1 MREPS
6 VCSIRVTGVRD
17 VRWALPNRPPLVRML
32 ATRVGRRAA
41 MKRTH
46 AALSM
51 IAAALF
57 GVVAAVPA
65 PAIAA
70 DNTVSLTLNCIGNGP
85 TSCTGSWSWY
95 QGGTNGTLLSSG
107 SISGN
112 TRGTTVQPAT
122 ADTVLIG
129 IRQPAGKEA
138 CGASQADSFSPGGH
152 INVTVRLHE
161 QPNAYHFGCFDTFSM
176 KS

>member
-1 MREPS
+1 
-6 VCSIRVTGVRD
+6 
-17 VRWALPNRPPLVRML
+17 
-32 ATRVGRRAA
+32 
-41 MKRTH
+41 MKRTI
-46 AALSM
+46 AGLSL

-65 PAIAA
+65 PALA
-70 DNTVSLTLNCIGNGP
+70 DSTVTLTLNCLGNGP
-85 TSCTGSWSWY
+85 TACTGTWSWY
-95 QGGTNGTLLSSG
+95 QGGTLLSSG

-112 TRGTTVQPAT
+112 TRSTTVQPAA
-122 ADTVLIG
+122 ADTVVIG
-129 IRQPAGKEA
+129 LTQPAGKEN
-138 CGASQADSFSPGGH
+138 CGISQTDPFSPGSH

>member
-1 MREPS
+1 
-6 VCSIRVTGVRD
+6 
-17 VRWALPNRPPLVRML
+17 
-32 ATRVGRRAA
+32 
-41 MKRTH
+41 MKRTI
-46 AALSM
+46 AGLSL
-51 IAAALF
+51 IVAALF

-65 PAIAA
+65 PAMA
-70 DNTVSLTLNCIGNGP
+70 DSTVNITLNCIGNGP
-85 TSCTGSWSWY
+85 TACTGSWSWY
-95 QGGTNGTLLSSG
+95 QGGTSGTPLSSG
-107 SISGN
+107 SISGT

-129 IRQPAGKEA
+129 IKQPAGKEA
-138 CGASQADSFSPGGH
+138 CGASQVDSFPPGGH